1 MCPRHRSAPLSRE
14 LRSWHLPPG
23 RAVPGRA
30 EPCRAV
36 PGRAMAPPCA
46 GALRCALL
54 CAFLCALLCAQGP
67 AASRAGECGELRSC
81 ETCTAGTASP
91 NGSACVWVGCGAPQ
105 EPETWS
111 CVQRG
116 AAARGTCVLYNTTAL
131 CPALKSP
138 TKEPPQPPSKEP
150 VTHSPRTSTTS
161 APLTGS
167 PEFHPPGFDTASFIG
182 GIVLVL
188 SVQAVVFFIIKF
200 IKSKDSTYQ
209 TLEDNQ

>member
-1 MCPRHRSAPLSRE
+1 
-14 LRSWHLPPG
+14 
-23 RAVPGRA
+23 
-30 EPCRAV
+30 
-36 PGRAMAPPCA
+36 MAPPCA

-54 CAFLCALLCAQGP
+54 CALLCAQGP
-67 AASRAGECGELRSC
+67 APTRAGECGELRSC
-81 ETCTAGTASP
+81 ETCTAGTTAH
-91 NGSACVWVGCGAPQ
+91 NGTGCVWVGCGTPE
-105 EPETWS
+105 EPEPGS
-111 CVQRG
+111 CVPRG
-116 AAARGTCVLYNTTAL
+116 AAERETCVLYNTSTL
-131 CPALKSP
+131 CRAALKSP
-138 TKEPPQPPSKEP
+138 TEEPPRSHSKEP
-150 VTHSPRTSTTS
+150 VTHSPKTTTTS

>member
-1 MCPRHRSAPLSRE
+1 
-14 LRSWHLPPG
+14 
-23 RAVPGRA
+23 
-30 EPCRAV
+30 
-36 PGRAMAPPCA
+36 MAPPCA

-67 AASRAGECGELRSC
+67 AATRAGECGELQSC
-81 ETCTAGTASP
+81 QTCTAGTASP

-116 AAARGTCVLYNTTAL
+116 AATQGTCVLYNTTAL

-150 VTHSPRTSTTS
+150 VTHSPREWGWGAGGGNYGMGPASS
-161 APLTGS
+161 LCVPWGGVSAAPLLGL
-167 PEFHPPGFDTASFIG
+167 H
-182 GIVLVL
+182 
-188 SVQAVVFFIIKF
+188 
-200 IKSKDSTYQ
+200 
-209 TLEDNQ
+209 